1 LGKITDQI
9 GREIDITHAPQRI
22 ICTVPSLTEYLFDL
36 GLEDHIIGVTKF
48 CIHPKS
54 LTKKVEKIGG
64 TKNLNLDKIK
74 ELAPDL
80 IIANKE
86 ENNKDQ
92 ILALA
97 YNHPTL
103 ITNIKN
109 LESSLEGLHLIA
121 QATHRKQKGEEI
133 ISVIENQKN
142 EFDFKKYQ
150 DLKVAYLIWKGP
162 YMTVGNDTFIHDILK
177 ETGFTNVFGNRERYP
192 QVSVAQ
198 LKSCNPDL
206 IMLSSEPFP
215 FKEEHA
221 REIAKD
227 IDCPII
233 LVNGEYFSWYGSRMI
248 FAFKYIDDLRKELD
262 SISDT

>member
-1 LGKITDQI
+1 MEYLKDQI
-9 GREIDITHAPQRI
+9 GREIDISNAPQRI

-36 GLEDHIIGVTKF
+36 GLQENIVGVTKF

-64 TKNLNLDKIK
+64 TKNLNLDIIK
-74 ELAPDL
+74 ELSPDL

-97 YNHPTL
+97 NEFPTL

-109 LESSLEGLHLIA
+109 LKSSLEGLHLIA
-121 QATHRKQKGEEI
+121 QATHRLQKGSEI
-133 ISVIENQKN
+133 INIIKEQKN
-142 EFDFKKYQ
+142 LFDFKKYM

-162 YMTVGNDTFIHDILK
+162 YMTVGNDTFIHDIL
-177 ETGFTNVFGNRERYP
+177 EQTGFTNAFANRERYP
-192 QVSVAQ
+192 QISIAQ

-215 FKEEHA
+215 FKEEHG
-221 REIAKD
+221 REISRD

-262 SISDT
+262 NLSDK